1 MEGERFFGR
10 VSSHVQRATMKT
22 KQGNGEDTRDTQT
35 WRERKREGDI
45 HRERERDIHRERERE
60 CVMGFKGTL
69 CNIRVI
75 FCFNLN

>member
-35 WRERKREGDI
+35 WRER
-45 HRERERDIHRERERE
+45 ERDIHTQRERD